1 MTAENSVFSGVGVG
15 HLPGLQPSPPFSSS
29 RRGCLCPRSAR
40 VLWSRGDL
48 QRGVR
53 FVGIPSRARQTWLID

>member
-1 MTAENSVFSGVGVG
+1 MTAESPVFSGVGVG

-29 RRGCLCPRSAR
+29 RRGCLCHCSALM
-40 VLWSRGDL
+40 LWSRGDL
-48 QRGVR
+48 QHGVR